1 MMWGV
6 YIYVYIY
13 IRSYTD
19 IWTLTH
25 IYYIYI
31 LYTGTGIC
39 IFKHKLRLDSHKS
52 NNTVWHR
59 SGIRDCRRFN
69 NFADMQAPKWSKT
82 TTNQQESNLWLF
94 NIAME
99 NGPFID
105 DFPINTSIYKGFS
118 MAMLNNQMVT
128 NLEESGL
135 PEKPLGRV
143 YVEGRICPLCPCY
156 LHIYIYIRHY
166 ISIVCGYIYIRTI
179 ISPVKRQTYVYH
191 NYTYTYLYNRPI
203 MVFHRIP

>member
-1 MMWGV
+1 MGCV
-6 YIYVYIY
+6 HLCVYIY
-13 IRSYTD
+13 IYICSYTD
-19 IWTLTH
+19 IWTHTH
-25 IYYIYI
+25 IIYIYI
-31 LYTGTGIC
+31 LYIPVLVC
-39 IFKHKLRLDSHKS
+39 IFKNKLRLDSHKS

-105 DFPINTSIYKGFS
+105 DFTINTSIYNGFS
-118 MAMLNNQMVT
+118 MAMLHNQMIT

-143 YVEGRICPLCPCY
+143 YVEGRISPLCPCY
-156 LHIYIYIRHY
+156 LHLYIYISAI
-166 ISIVCGYIYIRTI
+166 ISPLFV
-179 ISPVKRQTYVYH
+179 SPVKRQTYVYH
-191 NYTYTYLYNRPI
+191 KNT
-203 MVFHRIP
+203 